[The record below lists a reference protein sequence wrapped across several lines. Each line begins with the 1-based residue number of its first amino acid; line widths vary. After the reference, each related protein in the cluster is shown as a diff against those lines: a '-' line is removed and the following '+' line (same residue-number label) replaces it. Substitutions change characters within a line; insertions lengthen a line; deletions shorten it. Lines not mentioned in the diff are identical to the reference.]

1 MTTLV
6 EVKAWAIK
14 ELNEWFAD
22 NLDDPDPYDMLW
34 KIADDSVVN
43 CRTELIQVAL
53 SDKEVLTHKN
63 EGGPSFNGGPTVLN
77 WIATAVFEIV
87 SQVLSDRL
95 DELQAEQEQ
104 A

>member
-14 ELNEWFAD
+14 ELEEWFVN
-22 NLDDPDPYDMLW
+22 NLDDPDPYDLVW
-34 KIADDSVVN
+34 QIADDSVVN
-43 CRTELIQVAL
+43 CWTELIEVAM

-63 EGGPSFNGGPTVLN
+63 ELGPSFDGGSTMLN

>member
-1 MTTLV
+1 MTTLA

-22 NLDDPDPYDMLW
+22 NLDDPDPYDMVW
-34 KIADDSVVN
+34 QIADDSVVK
-43 CRTELIQVAL
+43 CRAELVEVAL

-63 EGGPSFNGGPTVLN
+63 ELGPSFDGGSTMLN

-87 SQVLSDRL
+87 HQVLSDRL